1 MSAQPTAPAAPPD
14 FVNIEIDGKKLQVPK
29 NSMIIQ
35 AADKA
40 GIPIPRFCYH
50 DKLPIAANCRMC
62 MVETE
67 MGGKPVPKPQPAC
80 ATPVMEGMKIFT
92 QSQRAL
98 SAQRNVMEFLLINH
112 PLDCPICD
120 QGGEC
125 ELQDVSMGYG
135 RSVSRFV
142 ERKRVI
148 PDENLGPLISTDMT
162 RCIQCTRCVRFM
174 TEVAGSPELGGMGRG
189 EMLEIGTYIGKTID
203 SELGGNIIDV
213 CPVGALTNKVFR
225 FKARAWE
232 LIARE
237 SIGYHDAL
245 GSNLWMHTRRGDVL
259 RTVPRDNESI
269 NECWLSDRDRY
280 SHQGLYSDDR
290 ATKPMI
296 RKDGELVEATW
307 EDAIAFV
314 ANGLKKAGSDL
325 GALVAPLTSS
335 EEGYLLGKIVRAL
348 GSDNIDHRL
357 RTLDFSDGTAG
368 PTFEMPLAD
377 IEKANAIVIVGS
389 NTRHEQPLLSHR
401 IRKAWKK
408 GAKVYA
414 INPVDFDFN
423 FLLTGKRIADVWAMA
438 DELAAFAN
446 ASSGDSTVA
455 ADAKVEDV
463 HRSIAKIMTDAP
475 SSVVIFGDVGSQAPN
490 ASHLRAM
497 AREFARLTKSAFN
510 EVASGANDV
519 GLTRANAIP
528 QSGGKNAAQMIART
542 PKGLIVY
549 HLGTSDV
556 SDGKAFDKAR
566 DDAEFCVY
574 IGAYACNSVK
584 RTADAVLPIG
594 LAPEISGTYINVD
607 GTAQTTAAG
616 SKLPGDA
623 REGWRV
629 LRALGAQLGLDD
641 FGFTDFSEVHA
652 TVKAQLAEKSLVGK
666 GGGKPS
672 LQRPDANRAQGSFV
686 RIATVP
692 IYRADAVVR
701 RAKSLQSHP
710 LTGHAAIGL
719 HPEDA
724 LALGLSADAHAKVSA
739 GDAETTLPVIVTR
752 AVPRGSAWIEST
764 WSETKALPPS
774 GSLVTVARV

>member
-125 ELQDVSMGYG
+125 ELQDLSMGYG
-135 RSVSRFV
+135 RSVSRFA

-189 EMLEIGTYIGKTID
+189 ELLEIGTYIGKTID

-290 ATKPMI
+290 AKTPMI
-296 RKDGELVEATW
+296 RKDGELVETTW
-307 EDAIAFV
+307 EEAISFV
-314 ANGLKKAGSDL
+314 AQHLQKAGSDV
-325 GALVAPLTSS
+325 GALVAPLASS

-368 PTFEMPLAD
+368 ATFEMPLAY
-377 IEKANAIVIVGS
+377 IEKANAILIVGS

-408 GAKVYA
+408 GAKVFA

-423 FLLTGKRIADVWAMA
+423 FQLAGKRIVDVWTMI
-438 DELAAFAN
+438 DELSALTNGTSGAVDDNQRALIKALSD
-446 ASSGDSTVA
+446 AS
-455 ADAKVEDV
+455 
-463 HRSIAKIMTDAP
+463 
-475 SSVVIFGDVGSQAPN
+475 SSVVVFGDVASQHPA
-490 ASHLRAM
+490 ASQLRSL
-497 AREFARLTKSAFN
+497 ARQFASATNSAFN

-519 GLTRANAIP
+519 GLTRAGVVP
-528 QSGGKNAAQMIART
+528 QSGGKNAGKMLAQP
-542 PKGLIVY
+542 PKNLIVY
-549 HLGTSDV
+549 HAGTADV
-556 SDGKAFDKAR
+556 LDGKAFDAAR
-566 DDAEFCVY
+566 DNAEFCVY

-584 RTADAVLPIG
+584 RTADAVLPVG
-594 LAPEISGTYINVD
+594 LAPEINGTYVNVD
-607 GTAQTTAAG
+607 GTSQSVGAG

-629 LRALGAQLGLDD
+629 LRALGAQLGLED
-641 FGFTDFSEVHA
+641 FGFTEFGEVHA
-652 TVKAQLAEKSLVGK
+652 KVKAQLEEKSLAAK
-666 GGGKPS
+666 SDAKPS
-672 LQRPDANRAQGSFV
+672 QRPDANRGQGSFV
-686 RIATVP
+686 RVATVP

-701 RAKSLQSHP
+701 RSKSLQSHP
-710 LTGHAAIGL
+710 LTGHAAVGL

-724 LALGLSADAHAKVSA
+724 LALGISGDAQAKVSA
-739 GDAETTLPVIVTR
+739 GDAEVTLPVIVTR

-764 WSETKALPPS
+764 WSQTKSLPPS
-774 GSLVTVARV
+774 GSIVTVTRTSA